1 MLVVMPSEG
10 ATDTASERER
20 LAALYQH
27 HHDHACADSVE
38 GPSIDFYVDG
48 DRLELQFADGT
59 YVYRTDAI
67 EGQARFV
74 EFCKWQDDLTLSTDE
89 EGVVRARHP
98 EWSPKSA
105 LQHTAAILYTVFER
119 DLPDLSHAVET
130 SCPDHGTVT
139 WDELDGNVDEV

>member
-1 MLVVMPSEG
+1 MSSDG
-10 ATDTASERER
+10 ATETGSERER
-20 LAALYQH
+20 LAALYRH
-27 HHDHACADSVE
+27 HHDHEPADSVE

-48 DRLELQFADGT
+48 NRLDLQFAGGT

-74 EFCKWQDDLTLSTDE
+74 EFCKWQDALTLSADE
-89 EGVVRARHP
+89 EGVVRARDP

-119 DLPDLSHAVET
+119 GLPDLSHAVEV
-130 SCPDHGTVT
+130 SCPDHGTVA
-139 WDELDGNVDEV
+139 WDEVDGNVGES